1 MVLSASCFPD
11 ESRPHLITRTIR
23 RPKSPADFLCLL
35 AAEPK
40 RRQQSA
46 TKLSASLVLN
56 GGRNAVESRASSI
69 PRDEEPPRE
78 TTEKIV
84 KKFVLAVAFASAF
97 AAGAIAQTSGLA
109 PRDPPF
115 GKGDA
120 SNDTMNEPNSTGT
133 THGASNQNLL
143 PREPAFGKGNAGNDS
158 MHEPNSAGSKYS
170 YSSGNQI
177 PPRDPPFGKGD
188 ADNDT
193 THLPSSATTRGM
205 ASDGTGQSTKKS
217 AATKSAM
224 KKDATKKDAAPKT
237 DTN

>member
-1 MVLSASCFPD
+1 
-11 ESRPHLITRTIR
+11 
-23 RPKSPADFLCLL
+23 LCLL

-56 GGRNAVESRASSI
+56 GGRNAVESRTSSI

-97 AAGAIAQTSGLA
+97 VAGAIAQTSGLA

-120 SNDTMNEPNSTGT
+120 SNDTMNEPSSAGSA
-133 THGASNQNLL
+133 HGYRTSEL
-143 PREPAFGKGNAGNDS
+143 PPRDPPFGKGNPGNDG

-170 YSSGNQI
+170 YSPGNQI

-205 ASDGTGQSTKKS
+205 ASDGTGTSTKKN